1 MRGGGRLVAA
11 HPSADIVKD
20 GGTRVRGGQ
29 DFILLVAVLSLLAV
43 GTLVVFSASAPG
55 ALYALGTPYHFI
67 ERQIMWAALG
77 IGLMVATSRIDYWR
91 YDRGILPFFGLSVLL
106 LIVVLVPH
114 IGREINGS
122 RRWLGFGPLI
132 VQPSELAKLSMVMLF
147 ARLLSINQNRIGDF
161 WRGVVPHL
169 AIASVVFGL
178 VIAEPDLGTTVAL
191 AGTFFVMLFVAGART
206 RHLLGLGTS
215 ALPILAAAIVA
226 APYRVQRVTTFLN
239 PWKDPLGA
247 GFHTIQGLLALGSGG
262 ILGVGLGA
270 SRQALGFLPEA
281 YTDFAF
287 AVLGEE
293 MGLLGTISVVVLFL
307 ILAWR
312 GYRIAMRAPDL
323 FGSLLATGIT
333 TMIAL
338 QAGINIGVVTD
349 TLPVTGITLPFIS
362 YGGSSL
368 VLSLCGV
375 GILLNI
381 SQHAT

>member
-1 MRGGGRLVAA
+1 MRGR
-11 HPSADIVKD
+11 P
-20 GGTRVRGGQ
+20 
-29 DFILLVAVLSLLAV
+29 DFVLMIAVLVLLSI
-43 GTLVVFSASAPG
+43 GTLVVFSASAPS
-55 ALYALGTPYHFI
+55 ALEVYGSPYHFL
-67 ERQIMWAALG
+67 ERQLTWAMLG
-77 IGLMVATSRIDYWR
+77 ILLMVVTARIDYWR
-91 YDRGILPFFGLSVLL
+91 YVRGILPLFGLSVLL
-106 LIVVLVPH
+106 LILVLVPH
-114 IGREINGS
+114 IGKDINGS

-132 VQPSELAKLSMVMLF
+132 LQPSELAKLSMVFLF
-147 ARLLSINQNRIGDF
+147 ARLFSIHQGRLQDF
-161 WRGVVPHL
+161 WKGVVPHL
-169 AIASVVFGL
+169 LIGGLVFGL
-178 VIAEPDLGTTVAL
+178 VIMEPDLGTTVAL
-191 AGTFFVMLFVAGART
+191 AGTFFVMLFVAGARP
-206 RHLLGLGTS
+206 RHLLGMAS
-215 ALPILAAAIVA
+215 AALPVLGAAIVA
-226 APYRVQRVTTFLN
+226 APYRLQRVTAFLD

-287 AVLGEE
+287 AILGEE
-293 MGLLGTISVVVLFL
+293 LGLLGTLTVVGLFL
-307 ILAWR
+307 MLAWR

-323 FGSLLATGIT
+323 YGSLLATGIT

-368 VLSLCGV
+368 VLSLAGI

-381 SQHAT
+381 SRHAV